1 MEYSA
6 FQPLQGSPLIS
17 RQLPSSSDRRAA
29 LLGVFYAALF
39 SAFLGVGWV
48 IVRKVSAHIHPLE
61 VTFWGNFF
69 GFLVFVIATFFSG
82 TDNFKTGRA
91 RAHFVRAAFNSGA
104 ILAWFWGLTLIP
116 LADAAALN
124 LIAPLLIT
132 VGAIVFFNETVG
144 PRRWAALAIGAIGAL
159 VVVRP
164 GFQEFDLGLGLV
176 SVTIVFSAGQRLV
189 SKSLSH
195 TDPSITS
202 VLYLMLFML
211 PFTLAASLPVWSWP
225 TFEQL
230 ATMALLGLLLSLGH
244 FAWMRALTYADI
256 SAIEPIGFTRLLW
269 GALFGFLFF
278 SEVPTIWT
286 WIGGLMII
294 GATTY
299 IARREASLRSGKL
312 AEVTTPQPG

>member
-1 MEYSA
+1 M
-6 FQPLQGSPLIS
+6 
-17 RQLPSSSDRRAA
+17 
-29 LLGVFYAALF
+29 FYAALF
-39 SAFLGVGWV
+39 SALLAVGWV
-48 IVRKVSAHIHPLE
+48 LVRHVSNNIHPLE

-69 GFLVFVIATFFSG
+69 GFLTFVIATFISG
-82 TDNFKTGRA
+82 RQNFRTSRA
-91 RAHFVRAAFNSGA
+91 KVHFVRAAFNSCA
-104 ILAWFWGLTLIP
+104 ILAWFWGLNLIP

-144 PRRWAALAIGAIGAL
+144 PRRWMALAVGAAGAL

-176 SVTIVFSAGQRLV
+176 SITIVFSAGQRLV

-211 PFTLAASLPVWSWP
+211 PFTLAASVAVWSWP
-225 TFEQL
+225 TLSE
-230 ATMALLGLLLSLGH
+230 LGLMAILGFLLSMAH

-278 SEVPTIWT
+278 SEIPTIWT
-286 WIGGLMII
+286 WVGGIMIV

-299 IARREASLRSGKL
+299 IARREAALRSGRL
-312 AEVTTPQPG
+312 AEASKPSPA